1 MTATS
6 SSPPW
11 LLDGQILVAQLASG
25 IAEFAEQV
33 DSGAP
38 FRLPYPVNLQAAFDQ
53 LTLLAWHQGVAPPGS
68 VVELLQLAEVPFGE
82 WAIALPDA
90 YVDPEESLL
99 VHGRL
104 GTICEELGSLRG
116 DVAGEMREN
125 FLIRVVIDK
134 CRAADAPDS
143 YVAFRQLLIE
153 RPAITA
159 LDLDTALTRPE
170 LAPLSDE
177 LRSAYVPAPPEA
189 ISDGVVRTCA
199 GCGGLRLPLEDDRTW
214 ACEDPSCPDPGI
226 PGPDHPAVEGV
237 LWLRHELRTFIT
249 APGRAELR
257 IAERIRAL
265 RVPVVL
271 WPGIDS
277 HDLCVFDERPWVADV
292 KAWRH
297 PARLA
302 AHLRRK
308 LFTAP
313 PDAERAYVVIAAE
326 QVKAYPGYVG
336 RLRRECPAVRPGQR
350 IVAVGE
356 AEFLRAVGR
365 RAGEAR

>member
-1 MTATS
+1 M
-6 SSPPW
+6 
-11 LLDGQILVAQLASG
+11 AQLASG

>member
-189 ISDGVVRTCA
+189 ISDGVDLDRGEGLTRTVQA
-199 GCGGLRLPLEDDRTW
+199 AMEHRVAHIEERL
-214 ACEDPSCPDPGI
+214 
-226 PGPDHPAVEGV
+226 
-237 LWLRHELRTFIT
+237 
-249 APGRAELR
+249 GRANHPTITLVE
-257 IAERIRAL
+257 IAH
-265 RVPVVL
+265 P
-271 WPGIDS
+271 DS
-277 HDLCVFDERPWVADV
+277 YQYARRGDDPRSSPLAWCFAVA
-292 KAWRH
+292 A
-297 PARLA
+297 
-302 AHLRRK
+302 
-308 LFTAP
+308 
-313 PDAERAYVVIAAE
+313 
-326 QVKAYPGYVG
+326 
-336 RLRRECPAVRPGQR
+336 
-350 IVAVGE
+350 
-356 AEFLRAVGR
+356 
-365 RAGEAR
+365 